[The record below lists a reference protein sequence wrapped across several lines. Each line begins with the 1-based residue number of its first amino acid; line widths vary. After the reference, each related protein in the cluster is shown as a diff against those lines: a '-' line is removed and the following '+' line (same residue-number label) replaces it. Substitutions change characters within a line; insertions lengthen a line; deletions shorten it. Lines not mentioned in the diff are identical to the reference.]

1 MRLVD
6 DQNSAGVL
14 FGRQTC
20 PSMPRALSMKNIAS
34 LAQLSIFVRIAELR
48 SLSAA
53 ARELGIS
60 PSAVSKS
67 LAQLEE
73 YLGVLL
79 VKRTTRSLTLT
90 DGGRIIFERANNI
103 LADLEVTLDAAR
115 QSQAPQGHLRL
126 TCSMA
131 FGSTQ
136 LTRLVGRYLECH
148 PNTRASVAL
157 EDKLN
162 NLVEDNFDLAIRI
175 TASTDA
181 NYAARKLASIRW
193 VYCAAPAYLDGHPP
207 IRSPHEL
214 IRHRCLVYP
223 VMTVDGTWTFL
234 GGGTLQRVPVRPAL
248 ECNSSL
254 GLREAAIRGHGVACL
269 PTYLVADDIV
279 RGELQLVVP
288 EYRSAISH
296 TLYAMYYRSK
306 YANGL
311 VRNFIDYIVGEIG
324 DTPPWDRALRD
335 AVGLEWADERGSPPL
350 PPACP
355 PLTNAA

>member
-1 MRLVD
+1 
-6 DQNSAGVL
+6 
-14 FGRQTC
+14 
-20 PSMPRALSMKNIAS
+20 MKNIAS

-90 DGGRIIFERANNI
+90 DGGRIIFERANTI

-115 QSQAPQGHLRL
+115 QSQAPEGHLRL

-131 FGSTQ
+131 FGSVQ
-136 LTRLVGRYLECH
+136 LTPLVGRYLERH
-148 PNTRASVAL
+148 PKTSASVAL
-157 EDKLN
+157 EDKLT

-193 VYCAAPAYLDGHPP
+193 VYCAARSYLEANAP

-214 IRHRCLVYP
+214 VRHRCLVYP
-223 VMTVDGTWTFL
+223 MMTIDGTWTFL
-234 GGGTLQRVPVRPAL
+234 GEGTLQRVPVRPAF

-254 GLREAAIRGHGVACL
+254 GLREAALRGHGVACL

-279 RGELQLVVP
+279 RGDLQLVVP

-311 VRNFIDYIVGEIG
+311 VRNFIDYIVEEIG
-324 DTPPWDRALRD
+324 DTPPWDRALSD
-335 AVGLEWADERGSPPL
+335 AVGLEWAGERGLVPL
-350 PPACP
+350 PPAGP
-355 PLTNAA
+355 PLTEAA

>member
-1 MRLVD
+1 
-6 DQNSAGVL
+6 
-14 FGRQTC
+14 
-20 PSMPRALSMKNIAS
+20 MKNIAS

-73 YLGVLL
+73 HLGLLL

-103 LADLEVTLDAAR
+103 LADLEFTLDAAR

-136 LTRLVGRYLECH
+136 LTPLVGRYLDCH
-148 PNTRASVAL
+148 PKASASVAL
-157 EDKLN
+157 EDKLT

-181 NYAARKLASIRW
+181 NYAARKLALIRW
-193 VYCAAPAYLDGHPP
+193 VYCAAPAYLGASAA
-207 IRSPHEL
+207 IRSPRDL
-214 IRHRCLVYP
+214 TRHRCLIYP
-223 VMTVDGTWTFL
+223 MMMADGSWTFL
-234 GGGTLQRVPVRPAL
+234 GNEDFQRVPVTPTL

-254 GLREAAIRGHGVACL
+254 GLREAAISGHGIACL

-279 RGELQLVVP
+279 RGRLCIVLPQ
-288 EYRSAISH
+288 YRSAIAH

-306 YANGL
+306 YANSL
-311 VRNFIDYIVGEIG
+311 VRSFIDYLVNEIG
-324 DTPPWDRALRD
+324 ETPPWDAALKES
-335 AVGLEWADERGSPPL
+335 VGLEWAEEHTPNASPTQPEL
-350 PPACP
+350 RDVA
-355 PLTNAA
+355 